1 MNKDWTTL
9 RKQVVDRIGE
19 EELAARVAR
28 LANEHDEQAATL
40 RQVRHAVEMTRLDE
54 LERD

>member
-28 LANEHDEQAATL
+28 LANEHDEQAAKL
-40 RQVRHAVEMTRLDE
+40 RQRLDE